1 MSAVHGLSNTRARI
15 EMALIKAESAQ
26 GFARLPVVQQIGLMV
41 GLAVCVA
48 LGVAVALWSQK
59 PGYSLLYSG
68 LPDKEAAAI
77 VDALQRS
84 GTQYRL
90 DANTGAI
97 MVPAQDVRATRMKLA
112 NEGLPKS
119 ADTGLEFLESDQ
131 ELGASQFVQQA
142 RYQHALE
149 VELARSIAGLRNVA
163 SARVHLA
170 IPKPSVFVRKKDQP
184 TASVILDLHP
194 GRRLDEKEVDAV
206 VHLVASSIAN
216 LNPDKVT
223 VVDQNGRLLTQRSDD
238 NGLALTASQFDYT
251 RQVEETYVSR
261 IENLL
266 MPLVGPGGVRAQVKA
281 GIDFTRTEQAQERYA
296 PEIQVLRSEQ
306 LYEETRAGADAAGIP
321 GALTNQP
328 PEGGTTDP
336 AAGKNATGKPVEP
349 KARTQQ
355 STRNYELDRTVSH
368 TQSSGGQVTRL
379 SVAVIVD
386 DRQVTAADGNIQ
398 RTPLTPEEIAT
409 ITALVKDAVGFDATR
424 GDTISVS
431 NQAFQSPQVLPL
443 PPPPWWDHAWLQDLV
458 KVGAGGLLILL
469 LVLGVLRPVLNKL
482 AERGPRQPDAIA
494 LPNRDG
500 DVGDDQLSL
509 QHANQTQLA
518 APGQQAP
525 DRLTAARQVVS
536 TDPGRVAQVVRN
548 WVGSDG

>member
-1 MSAVHGLSNTRARI
+1 
-15 EMALIKAESAQ
+15 MALIKAESAQ

-48 LGVAVALWSQK
+48 LGVAVALWSQE
-59 PGYSLLYSG
+59 PGYSLLYGG
-68 LPDKEAAAI
+68 LPDKDAAAV

-97 MVPAQDVRATRMKLA
+97 MVPAQDLRATRMKLA
-112 NEGLPKS
+112 TEGLPKS
-119 ADTGLEFLESDQ
+119 ADTGLEFLENDQ

-142 RYQHALE
+142 RYQRALE

-163 SARVHLA
+163 RARVHLA

-184 TASVILDLHP
+184 TASVILDLYP
-194 GRRLDEKEVDAV
+194 GRRLEEEEVAAV

-216 LNPDKVT
+216 LSPDKVT
-223 VVDQNGRLLTQRSDD
+223 VVDQSGRLLTQRD
-238 NGLALTASQFDYT
+238 NGDGLALTASQFDYT
-251 RQVEETYVSR
+251 RQVEETYVNR
-261 IENLL
+261 IEHLL
-266 MPLVGPGGVRAQVKA
+266 MPVVGPGGVRAQVKA
-281 GIDFTRTEQAQERYA
+281 GIDFTRVEQAQERYA
-296 PEIQVLRSEQ
+296 PEVQALRSEQ

-336 AAGKNATGKPVEP
+336 TAAKGEAGKPAETQAK
-349 KARTQQ
+349 TQQ
-355 STRNYELDRTVSH
+355 STRNYELDRTLSH

-386 DRQVTAADGNIQ
+386 DRQVPAADGSIQ
-398 RTPLTPEEIAT
+398 RTPLTPEDLAT
-409 ITALVKDAVGFDATR
+409 ITALVKDAVGFDAAR

-443 PPPPWWDHAWLQDLV
+443 PPQPWWDHAWLQDLL
-458 KVGAGGLLILL
+458 KVGAGGVVILL

-482 AERGPRQPDAIA
+482 AERGPRQPEAVA
-494 LPNRDG
+494 LPARAG
-500 DVGDDQLSL
+500 DVGDDLLSL
-509 QHANQTQLA
+509 QHASQPQLA
-518 APGQQAP
+518 APGQSAP